1 MRKYVAEA
9 TGAFFI
15 VVSLGISTDAIGI
28 GFTFAALYMIF
39 SGTSGGH
46 FNPAVSLAFLIRRDL
61 TPKQFG
67 GYFLSQTVGVF
78 LGAALI
84 LYLSGFVV
92 YAEPPSSTNL
102 YQQSIIE
109 FLMTFVLVMVYL
121 KTKTT
126 RMEQNRILNAVILGI
141 TMIGI
146 ILIGREMSGA
156 IYNPALSFGISI
168 VDYMAV
174 KGISF
179 YYLPL
184 YSLAPLAGATS
195 AVYVNSYLVTAND

>member
-46 FNPAVSLAFLIRRDL
+46 FNPAVSLAFLIKRDI

-92 YAEPPSSTNL
+92 YAEPPSSTKQAPPPSTVTVSPAGML
-102 YQQSIIE
+102 CVLRISKALVPSSRHRCLLPQWRTDPCKRKASRVQRDACTSIHRH
-109 FLMTFVLVMVYL
+109 T
-121 KTKTT
+121 
-126 RMEQNRILNAVILGI
+126 G
-141 TMIGI
+141 
-146 ILIGREMSGA
+146 
-156 IYNPALSFGISI
+156 
-168 VDYMAV
+168 
-174 KGISF
+174 
-179 YYLPL
+179 
-184 YSLAPLAGATS
+184 
-195 AVYVNSYLVTAND
+195 

>member
-46 FNPAVSLAFLIRRDL
+46 FNPAVSLAFLIKRDI

-141 TMIGI
+141 TRCLEGYNTVYQFA
-146 ILIGREMSGA
+146 GRTGNGRHGDIRHHAVCQIRHTNNSGG
-156 IYNPALSFGISI
+156 PGL
-168 VDYMAV
+168 
-174 KGISF
+174 
-179 YYLPL
+179 
-184 YSLAPLAGATS
+184 
-195 AVYVNSYLVTAND
+195 